1 VRLLSVLA
9 FVDKNYETVGK
20 EVSQCFFKARMSI
33 GGSKQSFKILLGAS
47 VRVDLKHDATHL
59 FSLN

>member
-1 VRLLSVLA
+1 
-9 FVDKNYETVGK
+9 
-20 EVSQCFFKARMSI
+20 MSI